1 MKDPRLVP
9 VEIAVML
16 LQEIPQKML
25 RGVDLKGIKAEAQ
38 TLVYSFMTLED
49 LADQGMLEA
58 LASKGRELIPVWRD
72 LRAKAKSPSEALNA
86 AKVRFA
92 AITLTGLPNRVGRE
106 PRLYSG
112 VDSLWGTIVSVK
124 PFDGLRATVVDA
136 GERFDVVTNLQ
147 AREEEIVAFAILP
160 PRRFDSYVSEGMFI
174 EAEGEGRS
182 GQPAVPT
189 ERGKGAIEAVL
200 REEASRLKIR
210 V

>member
-16 LQEIPQKML
+16 LQEVPQKLL
-25 RGVDLKGIKAEAQ
+25 RGVDLKQIRSEAQ
-38 TLVYSFMTLED
+38 TLVYSFMSLED
-49 LADQGMLEA
+49 LAEQGMLDGLVA
-58 LASKGRELIPVWRD
+58 KGRELSSVWRE
-72 LRAKAKSPSEALNA
+72 LRERARSPSDALNA

-92 AITLTGLPNRVGRE
+92 AITLESLPNRVGRE
-106 PRLYSG
+106 QRLYSG

-147 AREEEIVAFAILP
+147 VREEEAAAFAILP
-160 PRRFDSYVSEGMFI
+160 PRRFDSHVSEGMFI
-174 EAEGEGRS
+174 EAEGEGRT

-189 ERGKGAIEAVL
+189 EKGKGAIEAVL
-200 REEASRLKIR
+200 REEAARLKVKI
-210 V
+210 

>member
-16 LQEIPQKML
+16 LQEVPQKLL
-25 RGVDLKGIKAEAQ
+25 RGVDLKQIRSEAQ
-38 TLVYSFMTLED
+38 TLVYSFMSLED
-49 LADQGMLEA
+49 LAEQGMLDGLVA
-58 LASKGRELIPVWRD
+58 KGRKLSSVWRE
-72 LRAKAKSPSEALNA
+72 LRERAKSPSDALNA

-92 AITLTGLPNRVGRE
+92 AITLEGLPNRVGRE
-106 PRLYSG
+106 QRLYSG

-124 PFDGLRATVVDA
+124 PFDGLRTTVVDA

-147 AREEEIVAFAILP
+147 VREEETMAFAILP
-160 PRRFDSYVSEGMFI
+160 PKRFDSHVSEGMFI
-174 EAEGEGRS
+174 EAEGGGKA

-200 REEASRLKIR
+200 REEAARLKVKI
-210 V
+210 